1 MDNQRLNEIFSG
13 LSTAQVADAI
23 VRLGL
28 NPRLA
33 PQGVQALIPGRRL
46 AGRVL
51 PVRHYGS
58 VDVFFE
64 AMLSAKP
71 GDILVVDNGGR
82 GDEGCIGDLTAL
94 EARAF
99 GISGLVIWG
108 CHRDSRELKAM
119 GFPIFSY
126 GSYPFGPLRLDEREP
141 DALSSAHFGTVIVE
155 DGDIVFADDD
165 GVIFAPDNEAEEIIE
180 TAKAIRETERR
191 QAVEIESGLTLHK
204 QFQFDRY
211 LANREDDPTYSFRI
225 HLKEIGGAIE
235 E

>member
-1 MDNQRLNEIFSG
+1 MDNQRLREIFSE
-13 LSTAQVADAI
+13 LSTAQIADAM
-23 VRLGL
+23 VRLGI
-28 NPRLA
+28 NPRVA
-33 PQGVQALIPGRRL
+33 PQNIQSLIPGTRL

-71 GDILVVDNGGR
+71 GDILVIDNGR
-82 GDEGCIGDLTAL
+82 RRDEGCIGDLTAL

-99 GISGLVIWG
+99 GISGMILWG
-108 CHRDSRELKAM
+108 CHRDTRELRAM
-119 GFPIFSY
+119 GFPVLSY
-126 GSYPFGPLRLDEREP
+126 GSYPLGPLRIDQREP
-141 DALSSAHFGTVIVE
+141 DALSSAKFGSVLVE
-155 DGDIVFADDD
+155 YGDIVFADDD
-165 GVIFAPDNEAEEIIE
+165 GVIFATGSEAEEILE
-180 TAKAIRETERR
+180 TAKAIRKTERR
-191 QAVEIESGLTLHK
+191 QAAEIESGHTLHK

-211 LANREDDPTYSFRI
+211 LANRNVDPTYTFRN